1 VNIRHECLVNCNNQK
16 QDATLA
22 QIRPFEVKPD
32 FMEPIPLPSYV
43 HYELLLQL
51 LERQTSFAVN
61 QKPAVREQVHQ
72 LIITLRKALAQQKQL
87 EQSCQRANL
96 PVEYRWS
103 LNSVRFEAEDS
114 PDVFPL
120 SHKPEVSK

>member
-1 VNIRHECLVNCNNQK
+1 
-16 QDATLA
+16 
-22 QIRPFEVKPD
+22 
-32 FMEPIPLPSYV
+32 MEPIPLPSYI

-61 QKPAVREQVHQ
+61 QKPAVREQVQQ

-96 PVEYRWS
+96 PIEYRWS
-103 LNSVRFEAEDS
+103 LNSGNFDQEPS
-114 PDVFPL
+114 SDVFPL
-120 SHKPEVSK
+120 DKKPEVSS